1 HRYAKAFRV
10 RRRYKNIESRIKLR
24 RIVDPIEPKKIVRNA
39 ENGGE
44 PFKFAAKCFVERI
57 VFTRDQKPR
66 IRMFFECFVCR
77 ENEFALAL
85 YLQKFADRSDERHV
99 IRNFMKRAEF
109 AAKLF
114 AFGIEPMCR
123 IYSVRY
129 RPDLFR
135 GERAF

>member
-1 HRYAKAFRV
+1 KRDRVFHRNDILRRNAEFARAGGRCRDDRRFRYDRLKHRYAKAFRV

-85 YLQKFADRSDERHV
+85 YLQKFADRSDE
-99 IRNFMKRAEF
+99 
-109 AAKLF
+109 
-114 AFGIEPMCR
+114 
-123 IYSVRY
+123 
-129 RPDLFR
+129 
-135 GERAF
+135 